1 MSTENVDAVGPVRRD
16 PETGETKTGVAARL
30 AHAWMPF
37 RRASRVSR
45 VLIFSGLGV
54 VVLFLLAAFI
64 GPLIYEFGG
73 TQYRVE
79 VAPGEF
85 EPIEALQPPS
95 GEHPLGTTRDQFD
108 VLARIID
115 GASLAFTVMALA
127 VSIAMIVGVTLGL
140 LSGYRGGP
148 IDRVLVTVMDSVYAF
163 PPLILA
169 IIVGFALSA
178 IISPGVVPAAAA
190 VGIVYIPQYFRVVR
204 NHTLSVKQEPF
215 VEAARSMGAKER
227 TVLGRY
233 VFFNVVQTVPVI
245 LTLNAADSILVLAS
259 LGFLG
264 YGVPPPTA
272 EWGYDISRAITDVPA
287 GVWWTALW
295 PGLAIVILVT
305 ALTLLGEGLND
316 VINPLLRSRGKTG
329 PKIEPAPREDMSA
342 HDGAANAVA
351 GAADTGLERWRP
363 SVSVR
368 DLRVGYRTPDGPL
381 WAVDGVD
388 FDVYPGES
396 LGLVGESGCGKT
408 SLGRA
413 LMRLMPPGG
422 VVRGKVEVAGEDM
435 VGMSESRVRKKRG
448 EDLGLVFQEPMTR
461 LNPLMKISDHFIEMI
476 RTHQP
481 GVSRAEALARA
492 RTALSQMGIPPT
504 RVESY
509 PHEFSGG
516 MRQRAMIALSIVLEP
531 RVIVADEP
539 TTALDVI
546 VESQILDL
554 FGRLRSEE
562 QIGLLLVTHNLGL
575 VAETCDRVAVMYA
588 GKIVEI
594 GPVDEIFNDPKHP
607 YTRGLLAS
615 TISLETT
622 ELQSIDGYPPN
633 LIDPP
638 PGCRF
643 ASRCPYVM
651 EHCTDAEPQLTETN
665 PEQRAACYLY
675 PGAGAPVPEG
685 VRAPAGNPQE
695 TGV

>member
-1 MSTENVDAVGPVRRD
+1 MSTENVDAAGPVRRG
-16 PETGETKTGVAARL
+16 PAPGEPRTGLRARL
-30 AHAWMPF
+30 SHAWQPF

-45 VLIFSGLGV
+45 VLIFSGLGIV
-54 VVLFLLAAFI
+54 VFFLFAAFL
-64 GPLIYEFGG
+64 GPLLYEYDG

-79 VAPGEF
+79 VAPGQF
-85 EPIEALQPPS
+85 EPIRALQPPS

-108 VLARIID
+108 VLGRIID
-115 GASLAFTVMALA
+115 GASLAFAVMALA
-127 VSIAMIVGVTLGL
+127 VSIAMILGVTLGL

-148 IDRVLVTVMDSVYAF
+148 IDRALVTAMDAVYAF
-163 PPLILA
+163 PALVLA
-169 IIVGFALSA
+169 IITAFALSA
-178 IISPGVVPAAAA
+178 IISPGVIPAAAA
-190 VGIVYIPQYFRVVR
+190 VGVVYIPQYFRVVR

-305 ALTLLGEGLND
+305 ALTLVGEGLND

-329 PKIEPAPREDMSA
+329 PKIEPAPREDTPA
-342 HDGAANAVA
+342 DGGTAAGAA
-351 GAADTGLERWRP
+351 GAADAGQQSGRP
-363 SVSVR
+363 SVAVR
-368 DLRVGYRTPDGPL
+368 GLRVGYRTPDGPL
-381 WAVDGVD
+381 WAVDDVS
-388 FDVYPGES
+388 FDIYPGES
-396 LGLVGESGCGKT
+396 LGLVGESGCGKS

-422 VVRGKVEVAGEDM
+422 VVRGRVEVAGEDM
-435 VGMSESRVRKKRG
+435 VGISESRLRNKRG
-448 EDLGLVFQEPMTR
+448 QDLGLVFQEPMTR

-476 RTHQP
+476 RTHKP
-481 GVSRAEALARA
+481 KVSRAEALEIA

-516 MRQRAMIALSIVLEP
+516 MRQRAMIALSIALEP
-531 RVIVADEP
+531 KVIVADEP
-539 TTALDVI
+539 TTSLDVI
-546 VESQILDL
+546 VESQILDI

-594 GPVDEIFNDPKHP
+594 GPVDQIFNDPKHP

-622 ELQSIDGYPPN
+622 ELHSIEGYPPS

-643 ASRCPYVM
+643 APRCPYVM
-651 EHCTDAEPQLTETN
+651 DHCTDAVPQLAETN

-685 VRAPAGNPQE
+685 VRAPEGNPQE

>member
-1 MSTENVDAVGPVRRD
+1 MSTENVEATSQSGGQPESGKSRVGLR
-16 PETGETKTGVAARL
+16 ARL
-30 AHAWMPF
+30 AHAWQPF
-37 RRASRVSR
+37 RRAGGVSK
-45 VLIFSGLGV
+45 VLIFSGAAIV
-54 VVLFLLAAFI
+54 VFFLFVAFVAPLL
-64 GPLIYEFGG
+64 YEYDG

-85 EPIEALQPPS
+85 ESIPALQPPS
-95 GEHPLGTTRDQFD
+95 AEHPFGTTRDQFD

-115 GASLAFTVMALA
+115 GASLAFAVMALA
-127 VSIAMIVGVTLGL
+127 VSIAMVIGVTLGL
-140 LSGYRGGP
+140 FSGYRAGP
-148 IDRVLVTVMDSVYAF
+148 IDRALVTVMDAVYAF
-163 PPLILA
+163 PALVLA
-169 IIVGFALSA
+169 IITAFALSA
-178 IISPGVVPAAAA
+178 FISPGVIPAAMA
-190 VGIVYIPQYFRVVR
+190 VGVVYIPQYFRVVR

-272 EWGYDISRAITDVPA
+272 EWGYDISRALTDVPA

-295 PGLAIVILVT
+295 PGLAIVVLVT
-305 ALTLLGEGLND
+305 ALTLVGEGLND

-329 PKIEPAPREDMSA
+329 PKIEPASGRDEPADG
-342 HDGAANAVA
+342 GAAEVVTSS
-351 GAADTGLERWRP
+351 ADVSETPRRP

-368 DLRVGYRTPDGPL
+368 GLQVGYRTPDGPL
-381 WAVDGVD
+381 WAVDDVD
-388 FDVYPGES
+388 FDIYPGES
-396 LGLVGESGCGKT
+396 LGLVGESGCGKS

-422 VVRGKVEVAGEDM
+422 EVRGRVEVAGEDM
-435 VGMSESRVRKKRG
+435 VGLSESRLRKKRG

-461 LNPLMKISDHFIEMI
+461 LNPLMKISDHFVEMI
-476 RTHQP
+476 RTHKP
-481 GVSRAEALARA
+481 NVSKNDALEIA
-492 RTALSQMGIPPT
+492 RTTLSQMGIPPT
-504 RVESY
+504 RVDSY

-516 MRQRAMIALSIVLEP
+516 MRQRAMIALSIALEP

-539 TTALDVI
+539 TTSLDVI
-546 VESQILDL
+546 VESQILDI

-594 GPVDEIFNDPKHP
+594 GPVEEIFNDPKHP

-622 ELQSIDGYPPN
+622 ELQSIEGYPPN
-633 LIDPP
+633 LVDPP

-643 ASRCPYVM
+643 APRCPYVM
-651 EHCTDAEPQLTETN
+651 DHCTDAMPRLTEVN
-665 PEQRAACYLY
+665 PGQHTACYLY
-675 PGAGAPVPEG
+675 PGAGAPVPED
-685 VRAPAGNPQE
+685 VRAPAGNPQK